1 LASTSGDA
9 VVLAR
14 LGAQAGASRTRPRP
28 WCGEGRTTASP
39 STDSGGAEATEY
51 RECLTGSPHPATIK
65 LMYLGLALISLH
77 DGGTARGP
85 I

>member
-1 LASTSGDA
+1 LASTTGNA
-9 VVLAR
+9 VVLAS
-14 LGAQAGASRTRPRP
+14 LGAQAGASQTRPRP
-28 WCGEGRTTASP
+28 WCGDGRTTASR

-65 LMYLGLALISLH
+65 VVRLGLALISPNS
-77 DGGTARGP
+77 AAVRGP